1 METECPTCGHERCVS
16 LGELFDNQLD
26 SSEGSR
32 KNDLFGFWLICPECH
47 EAYMEWI
54 KVQRLG
60 TTVDDAI
67 ATIPH
72 RFFYPAE
79 GQTEESMV
87 AAGVQKLGS
96 VMKGGV

>member
-1 METECPTCGHERCVS
+1 MEMKCPNCGHERCVPLS
-16 LGELFDNQLD
+16 ELFDNQRV
-26 SSEGSR
+26 SSEGAR
-32 KNDLFGFWLICPECH
+32 KDGLFGFLLICPECY
-47 EAYMEWI
+47 EAWVEWV

-60 TTVDDAI
+60 ATVDDAV

-87 AAGVQKLGS
+87 AAGIQKLGS
-96 VMKGGV
+96 VMKGV

>member
-1 METECPTCGHERCVS
+1 METKCPTCGHERCVP
-16 LGELFDNQLD
+16 LGELFDNQRG

-32 KNDLFGFWLICPECH
+32 NDGLFGCWLICPECH
-47 EAYMEWI
+47 EAWVEWV

-60 TTVDDAI
+60 ATVDDAI
-67 ATIPH
+67 VTIPH

-87 AAGVQKLGS
+87 AAGIQKLGS

>member
-1 METECPTCGHERCVS
+1 MEIKCPNCGHERCVS
-16 LGELFDNQLD
+16 LGELFDNQRG

-32 KNDLFGFWLICPECH
+32 KDGLFGFLLICPECH
-47 EAYMEWI
+47 EAWVEWV

-60 TTVDDAI
+60 ATVDDAI
-67 ATIPH
+67 ATIQH

-79 GQTEESMV
+79 GQTIESMV

-96 VMKGGV
+96 VMKGS

>member
-1 METECPTCGHERCVS
+1 METKCPTCGHEHFVP
-16 LGELFDNQLD
+16 LGELFNQRG
-26 SSEGSR
+26 SSQVYRTDG
-32 KNDLFGFWLICPECH
+32 LFGFWIICPECH
-47 EAYMEWI
+47 EEYKEWI

-60 TTVDDAI
+60 ITVDDAV

-87 AAGVQKLGS
+87 AAGVQKPTS
-96 VMKGGV
+96 EMKGD

>member
-1 METECPTCGHERCVS
+1 METKCPICGHLLDELWGRVTLS
-16 LGELFDNQLD
+16 GNLLGCATTCTKCGE
-26 SSEGSR
+26 EY
-32 KNDLFGFWLICPECH
+32 I
-47 EAYMEWI
+47 EWFKSTDVKHI
-54 KVQRLG
+54 G

-96 VMKGGV
+96 VMKGN

>member
-1 METECPTCGHERCVS
+1 MRVDCPNCRTILLNPSGAVTLKDDLLGLHLECPDCAEP
-16 LGELFDNQLD
+16 F
-26 SSEGSR
+26 
-32 KNDLFGFWLICPECH
+32 
-47 EAYMEWI
+47 
-54 KVQRLG
+54 
-60 TTVDDAI
+60 TVWFKGKIIGRTMDDCI

-96 VMKGGV
+96 VAKGN